1 MAYRMLAVKVWTLLW
16 FFSPFRLHL
25 FITAKRE
32 LCSWTEHSNSWQHD
46 LGEKGKICAG
56 LERLCF
62 CVFRSLLW
70 KFRDKKNIYLLAFT
84 TKDDSAIFEGIVG
97 EIRREAEQLGKK

>member
-1 MAYRMLAVKVWTLLW
+1 MCR
-16 FFSPFRLHL
+16 SRL
-25 FITAKRE
+25 F
-32 LCSWTEHSNSWQHD
+32 
-46 LGEKGKICAG
+46 
-56 LERLCF
+56 
-62 CVFRSLLW
+62 